1 MIKGVSYLGNPLE
14 RRTMETFYINVPKAN
29 GTKKIDKVEEFI
41 KLLQYGKENAI
52 KRNDLTEK
60 CVLAG
65 LIDSETKDKDRAM
78 RKLMHKAKV
87 DYNIKITNDGK
98 GEGYYIPTFKE
109 YRDFVKNNK
118 RESKKAISIFAS
130 NKGNKALEE
139 DYRAGRINE

>member
-1 MIKGVSYLGNPLE
+1 
-14 RRTMETFYINVPKAN
+14 METYYINVPKAN
-29 GTKKIDKVEEFI
+29 GVKKVDKVEEFI

-65 LIDSETKDKDRAM
+65 LIGDDTKDKDRAM
-78 RKLMHKAKV
+78 RKLMQRAKI

-109 YRDFVKNNK
+109 YRELAKNNK
-118 RESKKAISIFAS
+118 REDKKAVSIFRS
-130 NKGNKALEE
+130 QKGNKQLEE
-139 DYRAGRINE
+139 DYKTERITD